1 MVIPNHKN
9 ETLSTLFA
17 IKTLF
22 SQNSISTDAVDN
34 TSAASFFVL
43 NIIYIGKS
51 TFIHKYYSDYL
62 KFHPMT
68 KILPT
73 INSAILAASLTMAAA
88 PATYAVVARQGLITA
103 SQPDGTEITI
113 RLEGDALSHRAYTS
127 DGYLLTTDEEGYYVF
142 AACGADG
149 LPVATT
155 LRAVNPGSRSAEMN
169 LAISKLNQSN
179 VTDAFNKR
187 DSSPMRKAAKG
198 PQKGPGLF
206 SSSFPVL
213 GEQKAIVILVE
224 FSNNEFTVENPHD
237 YFTRLLN
244 EENFSLEGGT
254 GSARDFYISN
264 SSGKF
269 VPEFD
274 LFGPVKLEH
283 PISYY
288 GQNDSWGN
296 DIRPHEMVIEACQ
309 ALDEEVDF
317 SEYDRD
323 GDGMIDNVYVFYAGF
338 GEADGGAS
346 TTIWP
351 HSFDI
356 ISATNEAYMLD
367 DVCLNRYAC
376 SNELSYRDKR
386 VDGIGTF
393 THEFSHVMALPDLYA
408 TSYSSSFT
416 PGAWNIMDRGSYN
429 NDSRTPP
436 NYSSFE
442 RYALDWME
450 PEVIS
455 EPGVYELPP
464 LHESN
469 KAYILPTEREF
480 EYFLLENRQQDGFDK
495 YIPGHGMLIWH
506 VDFDQKVWDL
516 NRVNNDPKHQYVDL
530 VEADNK
536 KTEKTRDG
544 DSFPG
549 RYEVTSITYST
560 KPALKSW
567 DGVSP
572 GFEIFDITESED
584 GMISFTVKA
593 YEVNGV
599 ESAIASDN
607 LIIAGNSIS
616 TAGEPADIYDLAGRK
631 VATATTSPITLPAGL
646 YITETAGKTHKF
658 IIK

>member
-1 MVIPNHKN
+1 
-9 ETLSTLFA
+9 
-17 IKTLF
+17 
-22 SQNSISTDAVDN
+22 
-34 TSAASFFVL
+34 
-43 NIIYIGKS
+43 
-51 TFIHKYYSDYL
+51 
-62 KFHPMT
+62 
-68 KILPT
+68 
-73 INSAILAASLTMAAA
+73 
-88 PATYAVVARQGLITA
+88 
-103 SQPDGTEITI
+103 
-113 RLEGDALSHRAYTS
+113 
-127 DGYLLTTDEEGYYVF
+127 
-142 AACGADG
+142 
-149 LPVATT
+149 
-155 LRAVNPGSRSAEMN
+155 
-169 LAISKLNQSN
+169 
-179 VTDAFNKR
+179 
-187 DSSPMRKAAKG
+187 
-198 PQKGPGLF
+198 
-206 SSSFPVL
+206 
-213 GEQKAIVILVE
+213 
-224 FSNNEFTVENPHD
+224 
-237 YFTRLLN
+237 
-244 EENFSLEGGT
+244 
-254 GSARDFYISN
+254 
-264 SSGKF
+264 
-269 VPEFD
+269 
-274 LFGPVKLEH
+274 
-283 PISYY
+283 
-288 GQNDSWGN
+288 
-296 DIRPHEMVIEACQ
+296 
-309 ALDEEVDF
+309 
-317 SEYDRD
+317 
-323 GDGMIDNVYVFYAGF
+323 
-338 GEADGGAS
+338 
-346 TTIWP
+346 
-351 HSFDI
+351 
-356 ISATNEAYMLD
+356 
-367 DVCLNRYAC
+367 
-376 SNELSYRDKR
+376 
-386 VDGIGTF
+386 
-393 THEFSHVMALPDLYA
+393 
-408 TSYSSSFT
+408 
-416 PGAWNIMDRGSYN
+416 
-429 NDSRTPP
+429 
-436 NYSSFE
+436 
-442 RYALDWME
+442 ME